1 MEKASK
7 VMYVIAN
14 IFSWI
19 EVVLSI
25 VMIVFISLALANI
38 GDFAK
43 ILAEAGVNGGIAT
56 IVMFSI
62 AILVNLVLIALV
74 RKAGDKKS
82 SKGWD
87 ILVLILGVLGWN
99 IFYIL
104 GGIFGLVAR
113 R

>member
-1 MEKASK
+1 MEIASK
-7 VMYVIAN
+7 VMYVIAD
-14 IFSWI
+14 ICSWI
-19 EVVLSI
+19 TVVLCIGLI
-25 VMIVFISLALANI
+25 VVFSLALANV
-38 GDFAK
+38 GNLNQ
-43 ILAEAGVNGGIAT
+43 ILAENGATGGIAT
-56 IVMFSI
+56 IVALSI
-62 AILVNLVLIALV
+62 TMLVNLVLIALV

>member
-19 EVVLSI
+19 EVVLLATL
-25 VMIVFISLALANI
+25 IVFVSLAMANV
-38 GDFAK
+38 GNFAQ
-43 ILAEAGVNGGIAT
+43 ILAEQGVAAGIPAIIG
-56 IVMFSI
+56 FSI

-74 RKAGDKKS
+74 RKAGDKKT

-87 ILVLILGVLGWN
+87 ILVLILGIIGWN
-99 IFYIL
+99 VFYIL

>member
-19 EVVLSI
+19 EVVLCAT
-25 VMIVFISLALANI
+25 MIVFISLAMANI
-38 GDFAK
+38 GNFGQ
-43 ILAEAGVNGGIAT
+43 ILADQGVVAGIPA
-56 IVMFSI
+56 IVAFSI

-74 RKAGDKKS
+74 RKAGDKKT

-87 ILVLILGVLGWN
+87 ILVLILGIIGWN
-99 IFYIL
+99 VFYIL

-113 R
+113 K